1 MTADPQRWLWAVGAV
16 VLWLVLIAV
25 TVWRERRAAALARAR
40 SDAMAGA
47 GDGKPVLVAFASQT
61 GFAEELAWMTARA
74 LSGAAGDGGPGARV
88 LSFVDL
94 DLETFKAAD
103 RALLIVSTTGEGDPP
118 DNAARFVRK
127 TMAAPADLADL
138 RFGVLALGDRSYD
151 QFCGFGHAVDGW
163 LRRAGAEPLFDTVEV
178 DNGEAG
184 AIRHWQHQLN
194 HITGRVEVP
203 DWTPP
208 AYDPWR
214 LVERT
219 LVNPGS
225 PGGEAW
231 HLAFEPVGAAPDWS
245 AGDIAEVGLPER
257 EGVTPGSRE
266 YSIASLPS
274 DGRVELLIRLMRHPD
289 GTPGLASGWLTQDL
303 TPGEQ
308 IGMRLRTNRSFHGPA
323 NETPMILIGNGTGIA
338 GLRAHLKARTAAGG
352 GAWLL
357 FGERTRAHDA
367 FFDAELQAW
376 LASGALGRLDRAF
389 SRDAGDGRYVQD
401 LVAAATDDLRDWIE
415 RGAAIYVCGSLEGM
429 ASGVHAALEQGL
441 GADVLLQ
448 MLEDGRYRRDVY

>member
-1 MTADPQRWLWAVGAV
+1 MTHEPARWLWAVGATA
-16 VLWLVLIAV
+16 LWLVLTGFI
-25 TVWRERRAAALARAR
+25 VWRERRAKAAARAR
-40 SDAMAGA
+40 SQAMAG
-47 GDGKPVLVAFASQT
+47 DGESVLVAFASQT
-61 GFAEELAWMTARA
+61 GFAEQLAWMTAKA
-74 LSGAAGDGGPGARV
+74 LQDGGVGARV
-88 LSFVDL
+88 LSFADL
-94 DLETFKAAD
+94 DSATLKTAG

-118 DNAARFVRK
+118 DTAARFVRK
-127 TMAAPADLADL
+127 TMGQGADLTDL
-138 RFGVLALGDRSYD
+138 RFGLLALGDRSYD

-163 LRRAGAEPLFDTVEV
+163 LRRSGAEALFDLVEV

-194 HITGRVEVP
+194 QITGSLAAP
-203 DWTPP
+203 DWAP
-208 AYDPWR
+208 AAFDPWR

-225 PGGEAW
+225 PGGAAY
-231 HLAFEPVGAAPDWS
+231 HLAFEPVGSAPDWA

-257 EGVTPGSRE
+257 DGATPGARE

-274 DGRVELLIRLMRHPD
+274 DGRVECLIRLMRHSD

-303 TPGEQ
+303 TVGAE
-308 IGMRLRTNRSFHGPA
+308 IGMRLRPNRSFHGPA
-323 NETPMILIGNGTGIA
+323 DETPMILIGNGTGIA

-357 FGERTRAHDA
+357 FGERTQAHDA

-376 LASGALGRLDRAF
+376 SASGVLRRLDRCF

-401 LVAAATDDLRDWIE
+401 LVADAADALRDWVA
-415 RGAAIYVCGSLEGM
+415 RGAVIYVCGSLGGM
-429 ASGVHAALEQGL
+429 SQGVHAALEAAL
-441 GADVLLQ
+441 GEATLLE

>member
-1 MTADPQRWLWAVGAV
+1 MTADPQRWLWAVGAFA
-16 VLWLVLIAV
+16 LWLALIAV
-25 TVWRERRAAALARAR
+25 IVWRERRARAAARAR
-40 SDAMAGA
+40 SDAFAGA
-47 GDGKPVLVAFASQT
+47 GAGAGEGQAVLIAFASQT

-74 LSGAAGDGGPGARV
+74 LSDGGVGARV
-88 LSFVDL
+88 SSFADL
-94 DLETFKAAD
+94 DVQTLKATD

-118 DNAARFVRK
+118 DSAARFVRK
-127 TMAAPADLADL
+127 TMGETADLSGL
-138 RFGVLALGDRSYD
+138 RFGLLALGDRSYD

-163 LRRAGAEPLFDTVEV
+163 LRRSGAQALFDTVEV

-194 HITGRVEVP
+194 QITGSVTAP

-208 AYDPWR
+208 SYDPWR

-225 PGGEAW
+225 PGGEAY
-231 HLAFEPVGAAPDWS
+231 HLAFAPVGAAPDWS

-257 EGVTPGSRE
+257 DGVTPGSRE
-266 YSIASLPS
+266 YSISSLPS
-274 DGRVELLIRLMRHPD
+274 DGRVEFLIRLMRHPD
-289 GTPGLASGWLTQDL
+289 GAPGLASGWLTQDL
-303 TPGEQ
+303 TVGAE
-308 IGMRLRTNRSFHGPA
+308 IGMRLRPNRSFHGPA
-323 NETPMILIGNGTGIA
+323 DETPMILIGNGTGIA

-352 GAWLL
+352 AWLL
-357 FGERTRAHDA
+357 FGERTQAHDV

-376 LASGALGRLDRAF
+376 RASGVLGRLDRCF
-389 SRDAGDGRYVQD
+389 SRDPGDGRYVQD
-401 LVAAATDDLRDWIE
+401 LAAAASDDLRDWVA

-429 ASGVHAALEQGL
+429 SQGVHAALENAL
-441 GADVLLQ
+441 GADTLLT

>member
-1 MTADPQRWLWAVGAV
+1 MTADPQRWLWAVGALL
-16 VLWLVLIAV
+16 LWLALIAV
-25 TVWRERRAAALARAR
+25 IVWRERRARAAARAR
-40 SDAMAGA
+40 SDAFAGA
-47 GDGKPVLVAFASQT
+47 GAGAGEGQAVLIAFASQT

-74 LSGAAGDGGPGARV
+74 LSDGGVGARV
-88 LSFVDL
+88 LSFADL
-94 DLETFKAAD
+94 DVQTLKATD
-103 RALLIVSTTGEGDPP
+103 SALLIVSTTGEGDPP
-118 DNAARFVRK
+118 DSAARFVRK
-127 TMAAPADLADL
+127 AMGETADLSGL
-138 RFGVLALGDRSYD
+138 RFGLLALGDRSYD
-151 QFCGFGHAVDGW
+151 QFCAFGHAVDGW
-163 LRRAGAEPLFDTVEV
+163 LRRSGAQALFDTVEV

-194 HITGRVEVP
+194 QITGSVTAP

-225 PGGEAW
+225 PGGEAY
-231 HLAFEPVGAAPDWS
+231 HLAFESVGAAPDWS

-257 EGVTPGSRE
+257 DGVTPGSRE

-274 DGRVELLIRLMRHPD
+274 DGRVEFLIRLMRHPD
-289 GTPGLASGWLTQDL
+289 GAPGLASGWLTQDL
-303 TPGEQ
+303 ALGGE

-323 NETPMILIGNGTGIA
+323 DETPMILIGNGTGIA

-352 GAWLL
+352 AWLL
-357 FGERTRAHDA
+357 FGERTQAHDA
-367 FFDAELQAW
+367 FFDAELQGW
-376 LASGALGRLDRAF
+376 MASGVLRRLDRCF
-389 SRDAGDGRYVQD
+389 SRDLGDGRYVQD
-401 LVAAATDDLRDWIE
+401 LVAAASDDLRDWVA

-429 ASGVHAALEQGL
+429 SQGVHTALENAL
-441 GADVLLQ
+441 GADVVLT

>member
-1 MTADPQRWLWAVGAV
+1 VTADPQRWLWAVGAL
-16 VLWLVLIAV
+16 VLWLALIAV
-25 TVWRERRAAALARAR
+25 IVWRERRAKAQARAR
-40 SDAMAGA
+40 SDAFAGA
-47 GDGKPVLVAFASQT
+47 GAGAGEGQAVLIAFASQT

-74 LSGAAGDGGPGARV
+74 LSDGGVGARV
-88 LSFVDL
+88 SSFADL
-94 DLETFKAAD
+94 DVQTLKATD

-118 DNAARFVRK
+118 DSAARFVRK
-127 TMAAPADLADL
+127 AMGETADLSGL
-138 RFGVLALGDRSYD
+138 RFGLLALGDRSYD

-163 LRRAGAEPLFDTVEV
+163 LRRSGAEPLFDTVEV

-194 HITGRVEVP
+194 QITGSVTAP

-225 PGGEAW
+225 PGGEAY
-231 HLAFEPVGAAPDWS
+231 HLAFEAVGAAPDWS
-245 AGDIAEVGLPER
+245 AGDIAEVGLPAR
-257 EGVTPGSRE
+257 DGVTPGSRE

-274 DGRVELLIRLMRHPD
+274 DGRVEFLIRLMRHPD
-289 GTPGLASGWLTQDL
+289 GAPGLASGWLTQDL
-303 TPGEQ
+303 ALGGE

-323 NETPMILIGNGTGIA
+323 DETPMILIGNGTGIA
-338 GLRAHLKARTAAGG
+338 GLRAHLKARTAVG

-357 FGERTRAHDA
+357 FGERTQEHDA

-376 LASGALGRLDRAF
+376 LASGALKRLDRCF
-389 SRDAGDGRYVQD
+389 SRAAGDGRYVQD
-401 LVAAATDDLRDWIE
+401 LVAGAADALRDWVE
-415 RGAAIYVCGSLEGM
+415 RGAAVYVCGSLEGM
-429 ASGVHAALEQGL
+429 SQGVHAALEDAL
-441 GADVLLQ
+441 GADVMLT

>member
-1 MTADPQRWLWAVGAV
+1 VTADPQRWLWAGGAF
-16 VLWLVLIAV
+16 VLWLALIAV
-25 TVWRERRAAALARAR
+25 IVWRERRAKAMARAR
-40 SDAMAGA
+40 SDALAKAGEGRA
-47 GDGKPVLVAFASQT
+47 VLIAFASQT
-61 GFAEELAWMTARA
+61 GFAEEPAWMTARA
-74 LSGAAGDGGPGARV
+74 LSDGGVGARV
-88 LSFVDL
+88 LSFADL
-94 DLETFKAAD
+94 DVQTLKATD

-118 DNAARFVRK
+118 DGAARFVRRAMGE
-127 TMAAPADLADL
+127 TADLSGL
-138 RFGVLALGDRSYD
+138 RFGLLALGDRSYD

-163 LRRAGAEPLFDTVEV
+163 LRRSGAEPLFDTVEV

-194 HITGRVEVP
+194 QITGSVTAP
-203 DWTPP
+203 DWSPP

-225 PGGEAW
+225 PGGEAY
-231 HLAFEPVGAAPDWS
+231 HLAFEAVGAAPVWS

-257 EGVTPGSRE
+257 DGVTPGSRE

-274 DGRVELLIRLMRHPD
+274 DGRVEFLIRLMRHPD

-303 TPGEQ
+303 AIGGE

-323 NETPMILIGNGTGIA
+323 DETPMILIGNGTGIA
-338 GLRAHLKARTAAGG
+338 GLRAHLKARKTTG

-357 FGERTRAHDA
+357 FGERTQAHDA

-376 LASGALGRLDRAF
+376 LASGALRRLDRSF

-401 LVAAATDDLRDWIE
+401 LVAVAADELRAWVA

-429 ASGVHAALEQGL
+429 SQGVHAALESAL
-441 GADVLLQ
+441 GADVVLT
-448 MLEDGRYRRDVY
+448 MLEEGRYRRDVY

>member
-1 MTADPQRWLWAVGAV
+1 LTHEPARWLWAVGATA
-16 VLWLVLIAV
+16 LWLVLTGFI
-25 TVWRERRAAALARAR
+25 VWRERRAKAAARAR
-40 SDAMAGA
+40 SQAMAG
-47 GDGKPVLVAFASQT
+47 DGESVLVAFASQT
-61 GFAEELAWMTARA
+61 GFAEQLAWMTAKA
-74 LSGAAGDGGPGARV
+74 LQDGGVGARV
-88 LSFVDL
+88 LSFADL
-94 DLETFKAAD
+94 DSATLKTAG

-118 DNAARFVRK
+118 DTAARFVRK
-127 TMAAPADLADL
+127 TMGQGADLTDL
-138 RFGVLALGDRSYD
+138 RFGLLALGDRSYD

-163 LRRAGAEPLFDTVEV
+163 LRRSGAEALFDLVEV

-194 HITGRVEVP
+194 QITGSLAAP
-203 DWTPP
+203 DWAP
-208 AYDPWR
+208 AAFDPWR

-225 PGGEAW
+225 PGGAAY
-231 HLAFEPVGAAPDWS
+231 HLAFEPVGSAPDWA

-257 EGVTPGSRE
+257 DGATPGARE

-274 DGRVELLIRLMRHPD
+274 DGRVECLIRLMRHSD

-303 TPGEQ
+303 TVGAE
-308 IGMRLRTNRSFHGPA
+308 IGMRLRPNRSFHGPA
-323 NETPMILIGNGTGIA
+323 DETPMILIGNGTGIA

-357 FGERTRAHDA
+357 FGERTQAHDA

-376 LASGALGRLDRAF
+376 SASGVLRRLDRCF

-401 LVAAATDDLRDWIE
+401 LVADAADALRDWVA
-415 RGAAIYVCGSLEGM
+415 RGAVIYVCGSLGGM
-429 ASGVHAALEQGL
+429 SQGVHAALEAAL
-441 GADVLLQ
+441 GEATLLE

>member
-1 MTADPQRWLWAVGAV
+1 VTADPQRWLWAVGAL
-16 VLWLVLIAV
+16 VLWLALIAV
-25 TVWRERRAAALARAR
+25 IVWRERRGKAAAVAR
-40 SDAMAGA
+40 SEALAGA
-47 GDGKPVLVAFASQT
+47 GEGQAVLIAYASQT
-61 GFAEELAWMTARA
+61 GFAEELAWTTARA
-74 LSGAAGDGGPGARV
+74 LGDGGVGARV
-88 LSFVDL
+88 LSFADL
-94 DLETFKAAD
+94 NADMLRAAD

-118 DNAARFVRK
+118 DSAARFVRRVMGE
-127 TMAAPADLADL
+127 TAALSDL
-138 RFGVLALGDRSYD
+138 RFGLLALGDRSYD
-151 QFCGFGHAVDGW
+151 AFCGFGHAVDGW
-163 LRRAGAEPLFDTVEV
+163 LRRSGAEPLFDTVEV

-194 HITGRVEVP
+194 QITGSVTAP

-225 PGGEAW
+225 PGGEAY
-231 HLAFEPVGAAPDWS
+231 HLAFEAVGATPGWL

-257 EGVTPGSRE
+257 DGVTPGSRE

-274 DGRVELLIRLMRHPD
+274 DSRVEFLIRLMRHPD
-289 GTPGLASGWLTQDL
+289 GAPGLASGWLTQDL
-303 TPGEQ
+303 ALGEE
-308 IGMRLRTNRSFHGPA
+308 IGMRLRANRSFHGPA
-323 NETPMILIGNGTGIA
+323 DETPMILIGNGTGIA

-352 GAWLL
+352 AWLL
-357 FGERTRAHDA
+357 FGERTQAHDA

-376 LASGALGRLDRAF
+376 RESGVLRRLDRCF
-389 SRDAGDGRYVQD
+389 SRDAGDRRYVQD
-401 LVAAATDDLRDWIE
+401 LVASAADELRDWVA

-429 ASGVHAALEQGL
+429 SQGVHAALETAL
-441 GADVLLQ
+441 GADVVLT